1 MILSISREYLNLLP
15 SLSET
20 EFESLKQSI
29 VSEHGQAV
37 PIIVNQNGIV
47 LDGHNRFRACK
58 ELGIPVQYLI
68 RKFDDALEEKRF
80 VIEVNLTRRHIN
92 DFERAEIGYTLEG
105 IEAEKAKLRQM
116 QSRFNSA
123 TGKEAVT
130 KRWKNT
136 KQPSIRSASREDSR
150 SPLKQVTRT
159 SKAIAKTVELSR
171 ATYERCKKIVINGS
185 EDQKNALRNGKVGIN
200 KIYRQ
205 IRDEEIQAKLAAS
218 YDATTNTLSG
228 DDNVRLYCSD
238 FRLLT
243 EQQIPSESVDLIFTD
258 PPDSVDSLS
267 IYQDLAKFANKSLK
281 EGTSLVTYVPQWALF
296 TVINFMRSNNLQYCW
311 QMCVTGSSFR
321 IMHKYKLRVRWKPLL
336 WFVKGPIC
344 TQPSFMTRDIH
355 DLIEL
360 KPPEENRQSTVVASY
375 IIEKLSVKHQLV
387 VDPFLNH
394 GSTGVAAVLLGRR
407 FIGSEIDQYNYT
419 TAADRIGKLKQQHP
433 AN

>member
-171 ATYERCKKIVINGS
+171 ATYERCKKIVIN
-185 EDQKNALRNGKVGIN
+185 
-200 KIYRQ
+200 
-205 IRDEEIQAKLAAS
+205 
-218 YDATTNTLSG
+218 
-228 DDNVRLYCSD
+228 
-238 FRLLT
+238 
-243 EQQIPSESVDLIFTD
+243 
-258 PPDSVDSLS
+258 
-267 IYQDLAKFANKSLK
+267 
-281 EGTSLVTYVPQWALF
+281 
-296 TVINFMRSNNLQYCW
+296 
-311 QMCVTGSSFR
+311 
-321 IMHKYKLRVRWKPLL
+321 
-336 WFVKGPIC
+336 
-344 TQPSFMTRDIH
+344 
-355 DLIEL
+355 
-360 KPPEENRQSTVVASY
+360 
-375 IIEKLSVKHQLV
+375 
-387 VDPFLNH
+387 
-394 GSTGVAAVLLGRR
+394 
-407 FIGSEIDQYNYT
+407 
-419 TAADRIGKLKQQHP
+419 P
-433 AN
+433 AQTC